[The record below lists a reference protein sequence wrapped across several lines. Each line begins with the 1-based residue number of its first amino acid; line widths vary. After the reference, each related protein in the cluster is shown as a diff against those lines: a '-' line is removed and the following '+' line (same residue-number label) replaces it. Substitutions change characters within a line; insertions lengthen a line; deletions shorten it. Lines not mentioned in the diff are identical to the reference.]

1 MENTSSI
8 FVILI
13 VLIIVF
19 LIVAA
24 LVMALYN
31 HTVPK
36 LIMSVN
42 NKYKSKDFTPI
53 SFGSACTLTILCGL
67 LFGSSTVCLQ
77 SSNLKS
83 TNN

>member
-1 MENTSSI
+1 METSYFFVI
-8 FVILI
+8 FLILI
-13 VLIIVF
+13 VVF
-19 LIVAA
+19 LIIAT

-31 HTVPK
+31 YTVPK

-42 NKYKSKDFTPI
+42 NKYKSSDFTPI